1 MIATNNPLK
10 YYFAG
15 TSVSVYEYIHIDSN
29 VILDSNV
36 LCLKYQPD
44 SFSLYCP
51 VKNHVV
57 IWDLLTGSISN
68 TLRNQT
74 TAEITAFDVFSDLK
88 LSVIGDLEGNVM
100 LRKMENGVLVKKLY
114 KHKLNVT
121 YILTDSTTQDK
132 FIFSASYD
140 GEITVFERDQ
150 NGDFNLVRN
159 VSVKKL
165 NAMANVTALSYQAKR
180 NTLIIGTQT
189 G

>member
-1 MIATNNPLK
+1 MIATNSPLK

-15 TSVSVYEYIHIDSN
+15 TSISVYEYIHIDSN

-36 LCLKYQPD
+36 LCLKYHAD
-44 SFSLYCP
+44 TFSLYCP

-57 IWDLLTGSISN
+57 IWDLLTGSICN

-74 TAEITAFDVFSDLK
+74 AAEITAYDVFSDHK
-88 LSVIGDLEGNVM
+88 LSVIGDLEGNVT
-100 LRKMENGVLVKKLY
+100 LRKLENGVLVKKLY

-140 GEITVFERDQ
+140 GEIAVFERDQ

-159 VSVKKL
+159 VSIKKL
-165 NAMANVTALSYQAKR
+165 NAIANVTALSYQAKR